1 MEPGGSLQSGT
12 VKRVNYDPPVAGR
25 LFTKAE
31 CRARSERAITR
42 WKARDGS
49 IGKKRFT
56 PDDPIQ
62 RGLYIKLRAVLGPGP
77 ARQAM
82 GWL

>member
-1 MEPGGSLQSGT
+1 MTYPR
-12 VKRVNYDPPVAGR
+12 KRQ
-25 LFTKAE
+25 FTQAE
-31 CRARSERAITR
+31 CRARSERAISR

-49 IGKKRFT
+49 IGKKRFI

-62 RGLYIKLRAVLGPGP
+62 RGLYIKLRTVLGPGP